1 MFRIKVKTLIGAT
14 VAILFFLI
22 VIVAFMFRTFPED
35 MQRWTGLG
43 PFDGSGILTL
53 CIALSAIV
61 FLMGWVMEKMM
72 AMAGK
77 SGLYLSWHQNQ
88 ELQADRHEQEVIGNP
103 DEVKEDDFS
112 ADTIRDHLQ
121 LRYGS
126 RWQKK
131 IRIFLVT
138 GSQDDTESAAPGLS
152 SERWQE
158 AEGYLLVYGGDGQL
172 PPDESVLSVLRQLRP
187 RLPLTGIVQIVNTE
201 AFPDEQARDALIR
214 YRQKADRFLG
224 WQAPVWLW
232 LTVTHPGGQD
242 GAPRPA
248 VGVMS
253 GPGRTP
259 EALLSQVD
267 ALVPRLR
274 QAGMVA
280 VLNNLRHDGLLYLS
294 SRLKGALRGEI
305 KTLVTGLL
313 AGPVP
318 CRLRGMIFSPVLT
331 RTASLPHSALSSPG
345 WQAVAQDS
353 AAVSA
358 RKITADWTTRGK
370 MFLLA
375 LAVLWGAGT
384 CLSLGVNRAQIYLAQ
399 ETARQAADTYRPLP
413 ERLRHQMAL
422 QQAIA
427 RLQYREARGAPWYTR
442 FGLNQDH
449 DTLMA
454 LWPLYARNNALLMRD
469 ATAQQLNARLRA
481 FVQLPPGSDGRTKGA
496 QQAYGLL
503 KGYLMLSRP
512 DKADGPWMAKQ
523 ILSVWPQRD
532 GVPPGT
538 WQTLAPSL
546 MGFWGQNLAAHP
558 EWAVTPDRELVG
570 TVRQILLK
578 QIGQH
583 NADSGL
589 YQQMLKQIASNWPDL
604 TLADMTGDTDASS
617 LFSTDEVVP
626 GMFTRQA
633 WESQVQSAI
642 DNVVKARRDEIDWVL
657 TDRTH
662 KPGNDVSPEALKAR
676 LTERYF
682 TDFGN
687 AWLGMVN
694 SIRWHPAS
702 SLSGAIGQLNL
713 LSDAR
718 QSPLVALMN
727 TLSYQGKTGQK
738 GGALADTLVDSA
750 KKMMGKVT
758 DGEQFA
764 AQARGPEGPLD
775 GVFGPLL
782 GLMEGRESSDNNGTL
797 SFGSWLTRVTQLRL
811 KLQQV
816 TSAPDPQAMAQGL
829 AQAVFQ
835 GKSVDLTDTRDYGSL
850 VAASLGQAW
859 GGFGQALFVQ
869 PLELAWRQV
878 LTPAAGGLNTRW
890 QSSIVRPWN
899 TAFSGR
905 YPFSATGS
913 DASLPMLSQFLRA
926 DTGRITTFLN
936 TNLGGMLRQEGSRW
950 VVDPAASQGMRINP
964 AFLAAVNRLAAVS
977 DTVFAGGDAGVHF
990 ELLARPSKD
999 VARMQLTVDGQ
1010 QLDYFNQMDSWQSFA
1025 WPGDTYNPGE
1035 TLSWQ
1040 SNRNG
1045 GLQLYDSQQGVW
1057 SLIRLLEKARTTPL
1071 DSSRTRLLWLTAD
1084 GHPLSMV
1091 LRSELG
1097 GGPLALLKL
1106 RNFRL
1111 PGNIFVGPHDAVS
1124 DDHDASPSAAEDDE

>member
-1 MFRIKVKTLIGAT
+1 MFRIKVKTLIGVT

-61 FLMGWVMEKMM
+61 FLTGWVMEKMM

-88 ELQADRHEQEVIGNP
+88 ELQTDRHEQEVIGNP

-112 ADTIRDHLQ
+112 ADAIRDHLQ

-201 AFPDEQARDALIR
+201 AFPDEQAHDALIR
-214 YRQKADRFLG
+214 YRQKADQFLG

-232 LTVTHPGGQD
+232 LPLAHQGFSEGGPSQ
-242 GAPRPA
+242 A
-248 VGVMS
+248 VAALS
-253 GPGRTP
+253 GPGSTP
-259 EALLSQVD
+259 EVLLSQVD

-274 QAGMVA
+274 QAGMSA
-280 VLNNLRHDGLLYLS
+280 VLKDLRHDGLLSLS
-294 SRLKGALRGEI
+294 SRLQDALRSDI
-305 KTLVTGLL
+305 KTLVTELL
-313 AGPVP
+313 HATAPY
-318 CRLRGMIFSPVLT
+318 RLRGLVFSPAQT
-331 RTASLPHSALSSPG
+331 RTASIPHSAMSSPG
-345 WQAVAQDS
+345 WQTIAQDS
-353 AAVSA
+353 VGGRA

-370 MFLLA
+370 TLLLA
-375 LAVLWGAGT
+375 LIVLWGAGT
-384 CLSLGVNRAQIYLAQ
+384 CLSLGVNRTQIYLAQ
-399 ETARQAADTYRPLP
+399 KTARQAADTRSPLSD
-413 ERLRHQMAL
+413 RLHHQIAL

-449 DTLMA
+449 DTLMV

-469 ATAQQLNARLRA
+469 TTAQQLKARLRA
-481 FVQLPPGSDGRTKGA
+481 FVRLPPASDERAKGA

-503 KGYLMLSRP
+503 KGYLMMSRP
-512 DKADGPWMAKQ
+512 DKADAPWMAKN
-523 ILSVWPQRD
+523 ILTIWPQRD
-532 GVPPGT
+532 DVPAGT
-538 WQTLAPSL
+538 WQALAPSL

-558 EWAVTPDRELVG
+558 EWSVTPDSELVG

-589 YQQMLKQIASNWPDL
+589 YQQMLKDIASNWPDL

-642 DNVVKARRDEIDWVL
+642 DNVVKSRREEIDWVL
-657 TDRTH
+657 TDKAN
-662 KPGNDVSPEALKAR
+662 KPGSEASPEALKAR

-702 SLSGAIGQLNL
+702 SLSGAMAQLNL

-738 GGALADTLVDSA
+738 GGALADTLVNSA
-750 KKMMGKVT
+750 KKLMGKVT
-758 DGEQFA
+758 NGEQFA

-782 GLMEGRESSDNNGTL
+782 GLMAGHEGSDNSGNL
-797 SFGSWLTRVTQLRL
+797 SFGAWLTRVTQLRL

-816 TSAPDPQAMAQGL
+816 TSAPDPQEMAQAL

-835 GKSVDLTDTRDYGSL
+835 GKSGDLTDTRDYGSL

-869 PLELAWRQV
+869 PLDLAWRQV
-878 LTPAAGGLNTRW
+878 LAPAAGGLNARW
-890 QSSIVRPWN
+890 QSAIVRPWN
-899 TAFSGR
+899 TAFTGR

-913 DASLPMLSQFLRA
+913 DASLPMLAQFLRA
-926 DTGRITTFLN
+926 DTGRISTFLHA
-936 TNLGGMLRQEGSRW
+936 NLGGMLRLEGNRW
-950 VVDPAASQGMRINP
+950 GGDPAASQGMRINP
-964 AFLAAVNRLAAVS
+964 AFLSAVNQLTALS
-977 DTVFAGGDAGVHF
+977 DIVFAGGDAGVHF
-990 ELLARPSKD
+990 ELLPRPSKD

-1010 QLDYFNQMDSWQSFA
+1010 QLDYFNQMESWQSFA
-1025 WPGDTYNPGE
+1025 WPGDTYSPGE
-1035 TLSWQ
+1035 SLSWQ

-1071 DSSRTRLLWLTAD
+1071 DSSRTQLLWLTAD

-1111 PGNIFVGPHDAVS
+1111 PETIFAGPHDVIS
-1124 DDHDASPSAAEDDE
+1124 DKPDASLLSGEDNE

>member
-1 MFRIKVKTLIGAT
+1 MSKVKVKTLIGTT
-14 VAILFFLI
+14 VAVLFFLT
-22 VIVAFMFRTFPED
+22 VIVAFLFYAFPET
-35 MQRWTGLG
+35 MVSTTGLG
-43 PFDGSGILTL
+43 PWDGQRIFTCCSLMAAIWFLVGWLTEQMFN
-53 CIALSAIV
+53 AS
-61 FLMGWVMEKMM
+61 
-72 AMAGK
+72 GK
-77 SGLYLSWHQNQ
+77 SGLYYQWGANRKQGVGVILTD
-88 ELQADRHEQEVIGNP
+88 LPEVGSR
-103 DEVKEDDFS
+103 EKSLCVE
-112 ADTIRDHLQ
+112 TIRDHLQ
-121 LRYGS
+121 LRYGP

-131 IRIFLVT
+131 VRIFLVT
-138 GSQDDTESAAPGLS
+138 GSPEDTESAAPRLS
-152 SERWQE
+152 SEHWQE
-158 AEGYLLVYGGDGQL
+158 AEGCLLVYGGDAQL
-172 PPDESVLSVLRQLRP
+172 PPDENVLSVLRQLRP
-187 RLPLTGIVQIVNTE
+187 RQPVTGIVQIVHTD
-201 AFPDEQARDALIR
+201 AFPDEQARDACIR
-214 YRQKADRFLG
+214 YRQKADQLLG

-232 LTVTHPGGQD
+232 LPLAHQGFPEGGSSQ
-242 GAPRPA
+242 A
-248 VGVMS
+248 VAALS
-253 GPGRTP
+253 GPGCTP

-274 QAGMVA
+274 QVGMTA
-280 VLNNLRHDGLLYLS
+280 VLNDLRHDGLLSLS
-294 SRLKGALRGEI
+294 SRLRDALRSDI
-305 KTLVTGLL
+305 KTLVTGVLG
-313 AGPVP
+313 ATAPY
-318 CRLRGMIFSPVLT
+318 RLRGLVFSPAQT
-331 RTASLPHSALSSPG
+331 RTASLPHSAMSSPG
-345 WQAVAQDS
+345 WQTIAQDS
-353 AAVSA
+353 VVVRA
-358 RKITADWTTRGK
+358 RKITADWRTRGK
-370 MFLLA
+370 AFLLA
-375 LAVLWGAGT
+375 LIVLWGAGT
-384 CLSLGVNRAQIYLAQ
+384 GLSLAVNRTQIYLVQ
-399 ETARQAADTYRPLP
+399 KTASQAADTHSSLAV
-413 ERLRHQMAL
+413 RLHHQMAL

-449 DTLMA
+449 DTLAA
-454 LWPLYARNNALLMRD
+454 LWPLYARNNTLLMRD
-469 ATAQQLNARLRA
+469 ATAQQLIARLRA
-481 FVQLPPGSDGRTKGA
+481 FVRLPPASDARTKEA

-503 KGYLMLSRP
+503 KDYLMMSRP
-512 DKADGPWMAKQ
+512 DKADAAWMAKY
-523 ILSVWPQRD
+523 ILTAWPQRD
-532 GVPPGT
+532 GVPAGT

-546 MGFWGQNLAAHP
+546 AAFWGQNLAAHP
-558 EWAVTPDRELVG
+558 EWAVTPNRELVG

-642 DNVVKARRDEIDWVL
+642 DNVVKSRRDEIDWVL
-657 TDRTH
+657 TDKAH
-662 KPGNDVSPEALKAR
+662 KSGGEVSPEALKAR

-687 AWLGMVN
+687 AWLGMLN

-702 SLSGAIGQLNL
+702 SLSGAMGQLNL

-738 GGALADTLVDSA
+738 GGALADSLVDSA
-750 KKMMGKVT
+750 KKLMGKVT

-782 GLMEGRESSDNNGTL
+782 GLMGGHEGVDSGDTL
-797 SFGSWLTRVTQLRL
+797 SFGTWLTRVTQLRL

-816 TSAPDPQAMAQGL
+816 TSAPDPQEMAQGL
-829 AQAVFQ
+829 ARAVFQ
-835 GKSVDLTDTRDYGSL
+835 GKSGDLTDTRDYGSL

-869 PLELAWRQV
+869 PLDLAWRQV
-878 LTPAAGGLNTRW
+878 LAPAAGGLNARW
-890 QSSIVRPWN
+890 QSAIVRPWN
-899 TAFSGR
+899 TAFTGR

-913 DASLPMLSQFLRA
+913 DASLPMLAQFLRA
-926 DTGRITTFLN
+926 DTGRISTFLHA
-936 TNLGGMLRQEGSRW
+936 NLGGMLRLEGNRW

-964 AFLAAVNRLAAVS
+964 AFLSAVNQLTALS
-977 DTVFAGGDAGVHF
+977 DIVFAGGDAGVHF
-990 ELLARPSKD
+990 ELLPRPSKD

-1010 QLDYFNQMDSWQSFA
+1010 QLDYFNQMESWQSFA
-1025 WPGDTYNPGE
+1025 WPGDTYSPGE

-1040 SNRNG
+1040 SNHNG

-1071 DSSRTRLLWLTAD
+1071 DSSRTQLLWLTTD

-1097 GGPLALLKL
+1097 GGPLALLEL

-1111 PGNIFVGPHDAVS
+1111 PETIFAGGHDAVS
-1124 DDHDASPSAAEDDE
+1124 DKHDASLLSGEDDE